1 MKNET
6 YEEFV
11 EKFKPKKTTDD
22 CYTPPDIYEIIMEY
36 AVEKNEWQ
44 GRPVVRPFYPGG
56 DFENFK
62 YPTNCV
68 VIDNPPFSI
77 LSKIVNWYNEKG
89 IDYFLFAP
97 ALTTL
102 NLNAPSHIIPNSSI
116 TYENGAVVRTA
127 FVSSKGALLET
138 STDLTERIKKY
149 YEERRGK
156 KKQKRKNIYPKN
168 FITGARLTV
177 LANHGVDLKV
187 DNAEWVSTLYTAAG
201 KPVKVFGSGYKTAVD
216 ISKLY
221 PVSTSSG
228 EQLYYK
234 EEIGKC

>member
-1 MKNET
+1 MKSKT

-22 CYTPPDIYEIIMEY
+22 CYTPPDVYEIIKAY
-36 AVEKNEWQ
+36 ALEKNGWQ

-56 DFENFK
+56 DFENYE
-62 YPTNCV
+62 YPRDCV

-97 ALTTL
+97 ALTFF
-102 NLNAPSHIIPNSSI
+102 NIAAPSHIAPNCSI
-116 TYENGAVVRTA
+116 TYENGAIVRTA

-138 STDLTERIKKY
+138 SADLTERIKNY
-149 YEERRGK
+149 YEVQRGK
-156 KKQKRKNIYPKN
+156 KKQKRKNIYPDT
-168 FITGARLTV
+168 FITSARLIG
-177 LANHGVDLKV
+177 LARHGVDLKV
-187 DNAEWVSTLYTAAG
+187 DNAERVNTLYTADG
-201 KPVKVFGSGYKTAVD
+201 TRVKVFGSGYKTAVD